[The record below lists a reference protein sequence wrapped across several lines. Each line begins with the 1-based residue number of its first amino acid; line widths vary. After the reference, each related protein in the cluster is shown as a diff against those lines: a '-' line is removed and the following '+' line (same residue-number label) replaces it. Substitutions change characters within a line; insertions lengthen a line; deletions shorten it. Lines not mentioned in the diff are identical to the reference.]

1 MEYKNEE
8 TDTTNKDEEKE
19 EKNEKEKEKDK
30 EKDKGVEPG
39 TEVEVEV
46 EVEVEN
52 VGVTDVKEVRKVR
65 DLGLQALASI
75 INSKV

>member
-8 TDTTNKDEEKE
+8 TDTTSKDEEKE
-19 EKNEKEKEKDK
+19 EKNEKEKEKDIEK
-30 EKDKGVEPG
+30 EKG
-39 TEVEVEV
+39 VEV

-75 INSKV
+75 MNSKVW

>member
-8 TDTTNKDEEKE
+8 TDTTSKDEEKE
-19 EKNEKEKEKDK
+19 EKNEKEKDIEIEK
-30 EKDKGVEPG
+30 G
-39 TEVEVEV
+39 VEV

>member
-8 TDTTNKDEEKE
+8 TDTTSKDEEKE

-30 EKDKGVEPG
+30 EKG
-39 TEVEVEV
+39 VEV